1 MIGRRHCSEGAS
13 LRSFSWQLDA
23 IAIDVGSQDVL
34 LGDDRSLLDELGR
47 LRPALQSC
55 GLRGWR
61 GTASR
66 TAWNASLGCTSR
78 PLSPSLDRDVRR
90 AECDCLDERATLALQ
105 TARRSQVGRGAA
117 VAAPRSRSD
126 EEDHER
132 SEERH
137 HDRDDRELQGPE
149 LVDMFR
155 PEPAIS
161 GRYVRPAGELAHF

>member
-1 MIGRRHCSEGAS
+1 MIGRRPCSEGAS

-66 TAWNASLGCTSR
+66 TAWNASLG
-78 PLSPSLDRDVRR
+78 LHF
-90 AECDCLDERATLALQ
+90 AAAL
-105 TARRSQVGRGAA
+105 A
-117 VAAPRSRSD
+117 VAGSR
-126 EEDHER
+126 
-132 SEERH
+132 
-137 HDRDDRELQGPE
+137 
-149 LVDMFR
+149 R
-155 PEPAIS
+155 PP
-161 GRYVRPAGELAHF
+161 GRMRLP

>member
-1 MIGRRHCSEGAS
+1 MSWGGYGLRYRVVVCEGGEGPRRG
-13 LRSFSWQLDA
+13 
-23 IAIDVGSQDVL
+23 L
-34 LGDDRSLLDELGR
+34 LGTHR
-47 LRPALQSC
+47 
-55 GLRGWR
+55 W
-61 GTASR
+61 
-66 TAWNASLGCTSR
+66 GCTSR
-78 PLSPSLDRDVRR
+78 LLSPSLDRDVRR

-137 HDRDDRELQGPE
+137 HDRDDRELHSPE